1 MINETTAGHP
11 DAPTGLLP
19 PAARAE
25 LARTAWAELPHRCSG
40 RHGVPDTP
48 DVLAG
53 VLSADPAHRVR
64 AVGNLYRLLLDR
76 DGPFPATAPRPWSSP
91 PSSTIRAPSPRTTGS
106 TGRAVGRCARNC

>member
-1 MINETTAGHP
+1 MINETAAGHP

-64 AVGNLYRLLLDR
+64 AVGNPVFAGLGLAIRGQRAGDLVLTRPLFLHHDWLDLWHAL
-76 DGPFPATAPRPWSSP
+76 PAAEWNHP
-91 PSSTIRAPSPRTTGS
+91 
-106 TGRAVGRCARNC
+106 